1 VNEEQ
6 FYTLPGSGRVFRSEI
21 IGDTFRFIDINH
33 TRSWRNY
40 KGCQVGCSIGY
51 LVDKKGR
58 LLSVAWNLEPQGE
71 IEIDRKVTGLTASDL
86 RPCNISTKTMDINA
100 WRTE

>member
-1 VNEEQ
+1 MNKEQ
-6 FYTLPGSGRVFRSEI
+6 LYTLPGSGQVFRPEM
-21 IGDTFRFIDINH
+21 IGDTLRFVDINH
-33 TRSWRNY
+33 SRTWRDY
-40 KGCQVGCSIGY
+40 KDRLVGCGTGY
-51 LVDKKGR
+51 LADEKGH